1 MTEAVSHNAIRCV
14 CVCVCVCARARAR
27 TRPCVCVCVCG
38 VCNENFSSLFI
49 LPLEL
54 GACILLSL
62 LLLKFGING

>member
-1 MTEAVSHNAIRCV
+1 MTEAVSHNAIMCV
-14 CVCVCVCARARAR
+14 CVCVFV
-27 TRPCVCVCVCG
+27 